1 MAGGVA
7 EQRKGA
13 AVAAGRSE
21 ISMASA
27 AWETEHGWSRRLVS
41 ISHGGIGRVF
51 TNCDEPPAKLELE
64 GSRLRLDPAGLTRLP
79 DQEPVH
85 WIIRG

>member
-1 MAGGVA
+1 M
-7 EQRKGA
+7 
-13 AVAAGRSE
+13 
-21 ISMASA
+21 
-27 AWETEHGWSRRLVS
+27 
-41 ISHGGIGRVF
+41 F

-64 GSRLRLDPAGLTRLP
+64 GSRLRLDPADLTRLP